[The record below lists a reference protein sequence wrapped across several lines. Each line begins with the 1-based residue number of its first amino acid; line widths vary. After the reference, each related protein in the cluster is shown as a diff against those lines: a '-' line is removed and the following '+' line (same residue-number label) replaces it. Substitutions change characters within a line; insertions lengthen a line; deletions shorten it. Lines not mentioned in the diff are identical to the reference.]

1 MDIDR
6 INTRIIAKERIMEE
20 EKKERSGSVTKVRAF
35 LNGEPRTHADL
46 KAAHP
51 ELSDGQISMAIAHL
65 KKRGL
70 IEQEKI
76 ARVKG
81 FGRKEISA
89 YRLKA

>member
-1 MDIDR
+1 
-6 INTRIIAKERIMEE
+6 MEE
-20 EKKERSGSVTKVRAF
+20 EKKQRSGSVTKVRAA

-46 KAAHP
+46 RAAHP

>member
-1 MDIDR
+1 
-6 INTRIIAKERIMEE
+6 MEE
-20 EKKERSGSVTKVRAF
+20 EIKQKKERSGSVTKIRAA

-51 ELSDGQISMAIAHL
+51 ELNDGQISMAISHL

-70 IEQEKI
+70 VEQEKI

>member
-1 MDIDR
+1 
-6 INTRIIAKERIMEE
+6 MEE
-20 EKKERSGSVTKVRAF
+20 IKEEIKEKKERSGSVTKVRSA

-46 KAAHP
+46 RTAFP
-51 ELSDGQISMAIAHL
+51 ELSDGQISMALAHL

-70 IEQEKI
+70 VEQEKI

>member
-1 MDIDR
+1 
-6 INTRIIAKERIMEE
+6 MEE
-20 EKKERSGSVTKVRAF
+20 VEKKERSGSVTKVRAF